1 MMYRFIVL
9 LLVFIVP
16 VHVVNARKEY
26 KQIRASIKTGNALDQ
41 AMKLVAQH
49 AKDSVL
55 RDDPELYFLASEVQ
69 KKVND
74 AQNLR
79 MYLKQKADTNVF
91 FSSVHGI
98 FEYLLLCDEKER
110 KLLQTKKRKSAYNS
124 KIHSTLKMYYP
135 NLFNGGIYFLKKK
148 NYNEA
153 DKFFS
158 MYVNAAKS
166 PVMVKDNLIENDV
179 KMPRAAFWS
188 MTSCFENKNY
198 KDVFKFDNLVMK
210 DTANWDYSLR
220 YKAMSSAFLKDTVQ
234 MVKELYNGIRMVPE
248 DLFFFSHLTDYYNS
262 IKDYGRALNLC
273 DSLIQTDEKQLMYKF
288 GKSVELFH
296 LKRYDECIELS
307 KIILQN
313 DSSNVE
319 SYYYI
324 ASCYFNEAT
333 EIDDKISPDLNR
345 NNYKK
350 QKDKVKSLL
359 REALP
364 YMEAYRAK
372 RPEDSARWAAPLY
385 RIYLSLNMGK
395 QFAEI
400 DKLMKAADT
409 PKVKSQ

>member
-1 MMYRFIVL
+1 M
-9 LLVFIVP
+9 
-16 VHVVNARKEY
+16 
-26 KQIRASIKTGNALDQ
+26 
-41 AMKLVAQH
+41 
-49 AKDSVL
+49 
-55 RDDPELYFLASEVQ
+55 
-69 KKVND
+69 
-74 AQNLR
+74 
-79 MYLKQKADTNVF
+79 
-91 FSSVHGI
+91 
-98 FEYLLLCDEKER
+98 
-110 KLLQTKKRKSAYNS
+110 
-124 KIHSTLKMYYP
+124 
-135 NLFNGGIYFLKKK
+135 
-148 NYNEA
+148 
-153 DKFFS
+153 
-158 MYVNAAKS
+158 
-166 PVMVKDNLIENDV
+166 
-179 KMPRAAFWS
+179 
-188 MTSCFENKNY
+188 
-198 KDVFKFDNLVMK
+198 FKFDNLVMK

-220 YKAMSSAFLKDTVQ
+220 YKAMSSAYLKDTVQ

>member
-110 KLLQTKKRKSAYNS
+110 KLLQTKKHKSAYNS

-220 YKAMSSAFLKDTVQ
+220 YKAMSSAYLKDTVQ

-262 IKDYGRALNLC
+262 IKDYG
-273 DSLIQTDEKQLMYKF
+273 IDEKIFMKNLDEL
-288 GKSVELFH
+288 VELAFDDQCTGANPAYPLMSEIKQLYIDAFH
-296 LKRYDECIELS
+296 G
-307 KIILQN
+307 
-313 DSSNVE
+313 V
-319 SYYYI
+319 
-324 ASCYFNEAT
+324 
-333 EIDDKISPDLNR
+333 
-345 NNYKK
+345 
-350 QKDKVKSLL
+350 V
-359 REALP
+359 
-364 YMEAYRAK
+364 
-372 RPEDSARWAAPLY
+372 
-385 RIYLSLNMGK
+385 
-395 QFAEI
+395 
-400 DKLMKAADT
+400 
-409 PKVKSQ
+409 

>member
-1 MMYRFIVL
+1 M
-9 LLVFIVP
+9 
-16 VHVVNARKEY
+16 
-26 KQIRASIKTGNALDQ
+26 
-41 AMKLVAQH
+41 
-49 AKDSVL
+49 
-55 RDDPELYFLASEVQ
+55 
-69 KKVND
+69 
-74 AQNLR
+74 
-79 MYLKQKADTNVF
+79 
-91 FSSVHGI
+91 
-98 FEYLLLCDEKER
+98 
-110 KLLQTKKRKSAYNS
+110 
-124 KIHSTLKMYYP
+124 
-135 NLFNGGIYFLKKK
+135 
-148 NYNEA
+148 
-153 DKFFS
+153 
-158 MYVNAAKS
+158 
-166 PVMVKDNLIENDV
+166 
-179 KMPRAAFWS
+179 
-188 MTSCFENKNY
+188 
-198 KDVFKFDNLVMK
+198 
-210 DTANWDYSLR
+210 
-220 YKAMSSAFLKDTVQ
+220 
-234 MVKELYNGIRMVPE
+234 
-248 DLFFFSHLTDYYNS
+248 
-262 IKDYGRALNLC
+262 
-273 DSLIQTDEKQLMYKF
+273 
-288 GKSVELFH
+288 
-296 LKRYDECIELS
+296 S